1 MDDVITRLKFLKEM
15 LNRINGIENRDER
28 MYQIYSAYNE
38 LIKIFSIPIKY
49 TGDEKELGKGVLE
62 LIFWIINRSPN
73 NNELISIPNILRGML
88 ENKFENLY
96 IDDNDYSI
104 LGHELD
110 SLIDVTNKALEIFE
124 DYLYGIQS
132 TDYYRNNLMILIH
145 KADPISSDEL
155 TVDYVRYIVSTMSA
169 RLEEEGILNLDEYIK
184 GYYETSIR
192 KDMKTFG
199 IYRKEPLS
207 KEELDKKIT
216 EHIIKRTR
224 ELTEIKNKSKNTE
237 KAIDDLEY
245 IINKCKKCSWADNI
259 MLNGSMVIENIEDIQ
274 KALDKIKELIK

>member
-15 LNRINGIENRDER
+15 LNRTNGIENRNER
-28 MYQIYSAYNE
+28 MYQIYSAYND
-38 LIKIFSIPIKY
+38 LIKIFSIPVKY
-49 TGDEKELGKGVLE
+49 TEDEKELGKEVLE

-73 NNELISIPNILRGML
+73 NNELIFIPSILRSML

-110 SLIDVTNKALEIFE
+110 SLIDVANKALEIFE
-124 DYLYGIQS
+124 EYLYGTES
-132 TDYYRNNLMILIH
+132 ADYYRNNLMILIH
-145 KADPISSDEL
+145 KADPVSGDEL

-184 GYYETSIR
+184 GYYETSIK
-192 KDMKTFG
+192 KDMKIFG

-216 EHIIKRTR
+216 KHIIKRAR
-224 ELTEIKNKSKNTE
+224 ELTEIRNKSKSTE
-237 KAIDDLEY
+237 KAIDNLEY
-245 IINKCKKCSWADNI
+245 VINKCKKCSWADNI
-259 MLNGSMVIENIEDIQ
+259 MLNGTMFIENIE
-274 KALDKIKELIK
+274 

>member
-73 NNELISIPNILRGML
+73 NNELIFIPNILRGML

-184 GYYETSIR
+184 GYYKTSIR

>member
-1 MDDVITRLKFLKEM
+1 MDDVITRLNFLKEM
-15 LNRINGIENRDER
+15 LNRTNGIENRNER
-28 MYQIYSAYNE
+28 MYQIYSAYND

-49 TGDEKELGKGVLE
+49 TEDEKELGKEVLE
-62 LIFWIINRSPN
+62 LIFWIINRSQN
-73 NNELISIPNILRGML
+73 NNELIFIPNMLRGML

-110 SLIDVTNKALEIFE
+110 SLIDVANKALEIFE
-124 DYLYGIQS
+124 EYLYGTKS

-145 KADPISSDEL
+145 KADPVSGDEL

-184 GYYETSIR
+184 GFYETSIR
-192 KDMKTFG
+192 KDMKIFG

-216 EHIIKRTR
+216 KHIIKRAR

-237 KAIDDLEY
+237 KAIDNLEY

-259 MLNGSMVIENIEDIQ
+259 MLNGTMVIENIEDIQ

>member
-49 TGDEKELGKGVLE
+49 TEDEKELGKGVLE

-73 NNELISIPNILRGML
+73 NNELIFIPNILRGML

-224 ELTEIKNKSKNTE
+224 ELTEIENKSKNTE

>member
-49 TGDEKELGKGVLE
+49 TEDEKELGKGVLE

-73 NNELISIPNILRGML
+73 NNELIFIPNILRGML

-199 IYRKEPLS
+199 IYRKEPFS

-216 EHIIKRTR
+216 EHIIKRAR
-224 ELTEIKNKSKNTE
+224 ELTEIRNKSKSTE
-237 KAIDDLEY
+237 KAIDNLEY
-245 IINKCKKCSWADNI
+245 VINKCKKCSWADNI
-259 MLNGSMVIENIEDIQ
+259 MLNGTMVIENIEDIQ

>member
-49 TGDEKELGKGVLE
+49 TEDEKELGKGVLE

>member
-15 LNRINGIENRDER
+15 LNRINGIENSDER

-49 TGDEKELGKGVLE
+49 TEDEKELGKGVLE

-73 NNELISIPNILRGML
+73 NNELIFIPNILRGML

-274 KALDKIKELIK
+274 KELDKIKELIK

>member
-1 MDDVITRLKFLKEM
+1 MKHL
-15 LNRINGIENRDER
+15 
-28 MYQIYSAYNE
+28 
-38 LIKIFSIPIKY
+38 
-49 TGDEKELGKGVLE
+49 LE
-62 LIFWIINRSPN
+62 
-73 NNELISIPNILRGML
+73 
-88 ENKFENLY
+88 
-96 IDDNDYSI
+96 
-104 LGHELD
+104 
-110 SLIDVTNKALEIFE
+110 
-124 DYLYGIQS
+124 
-132 TDYYRNNLMILIH
+132 
-145 KADPISSDEL
+145 
-155 TVDYVRYIVSTMSA
+155 
-169 RLEEEGILNLDEYIK
+169 
-184 GYYETSIR
+184 

-216 EHIIKRTR
+216 KHIIKRTR

>member
-49 TGDEKELGKGVLE
+49 TEDEKELGKGVLE

-73 NNELISIPNILRGML
+73 NNELIFIPNILRGML

>member
-49 TGDEKELGKGVLE
+49 TEDEKELGKWVLE

-73 NNELISIPNILRGML
+73 NNELIFIPNILRGML

>member
-49 TGDEKELGKGVLE
+49 TEDEKELGKGVLE

-73 NNELISIPNILRGML
+73 NNELIFIPNILRGML

-132 TDYYRNNLMILIH
+132 TDYYRNNLMILIY

>member
-1 MDDVITRLKFLKEM
+1 MDNVITRLKFLKEM
-15 LNRINGIENRDER
+15 LNRTNGIENKNER
-28 MYQIYSAYNE
+28 MYQIYSAYND

-49 TGDEKELGKGVLE
+49 TEDEKELGKEVLE
-62 LIFWIINRSPN
+62 LIFWIINRSQN
-73 NNELISIPNILRGML
+73 NNELIFIPSILRGML

-96 IDDNDYSI
+96 IDDDYSI

-110 SLIDVTNKALEIFE
+110 SLIDVANKALEIFE
-124 DYLYGIQS
+124 DYLYGIKS

-145 KADPISSDEL
+145 KADPVAGDEL
-155 TVDYVRYIVSTMSA
+155 TIDYVRYIVSTMSA

-199 IYRKEPLS
+199 IYREEPLS

-216 EHIIKRTR
+216 KHIIKRAR

>member
-49 TGDEKELGKGVLE
+49 TEDEKELGKGVLE

-73 NNELISIPNILRGML
+73 NNEIIFIPNILRGML

-124 DYLYGIQS
+124 DYLYGIKS
-132 TDYYRNNLMILIH
+132 TDCYRNNLMILIH